1 MKRLLTVT
9 FILILISSFAF
20 AQEGKM
26 TLGFGGELA
35 LPSGDFGDFA
45 GTGFGGTANFLYHM
59 NDQVAISGTA
69 GYITW
74 GGKSLDLGLLG
85 KWEYSYSAIPI
96 LAGGRYYFSAG
107 DSRLYGSAEIGFYMF
122 SFTVTVPSYTFFGVT
137 VPGGETT
144 ESESE
149 FVIAPGLGYELKI
162 GDKLNLDLTGK
173 YIMIKD
179 ANNIGVRVGIN
190 YQIN

>member
-1 MKRLLTVT
+1 MKRLLLVT

-20 AQEGKM
+20 TQEGKM
-26 TLGFGGELA
+26 TLGAGAELA

-59 NDQVAISGTA
+59 NDQLAISGSV

-96 LAGGRYYFSAG
+96 LAGGRYYFSTG
-107 DSRLYGSAEIGFYMF
+107 DSRLYGSAEIGLYMF
-122 SFTVTVPSYTFFGVT
+122 SFTVTTPSYSLFGIT

-149 FVIAPGLGYELKI
+149 FAIAPGIGYEMKI
-162 GDKLNLDLTGK
+162 GDNLYLDLTGK
-173 YIMIKD
+173 YILISD
-179 ANNIGVRVGIN
+179 ANNIAVRAGISFGL
-190 YQIN
+190 